1 MWGLMAAV
9 ALLMT
14 LEGCAQLPSND
25 GREVSMA
32 LQATSDTRLGKAVQA
47 RLRDHPGKSGIAI
60 LSDGR
65 EAFGARM
72 VLADAAERSLDIQY
86 YIWNDDLSGSLLLG
100 ALRRAAARGVRVRL
114 LLDDNNTRGLDDLL
128 ADLDGDPHIEVRLFN
143 PFAMR
148 KARAWQYLTDFARLD
163 RRMHNKSFTVDNQV
177 TVIGGR
183 NIGDQYFDAGEP
195 IAFVDLDLMAIGA
208 VVTQVSDD
216 FDRYWASPSSYPARR
231 VLGPTAPKRAA
242 ELAAAALAMQHEPM
256 ARRYADAIA
265 RSPFVRQLMQ
275 HQLPFEWVDVQML
288 SDDPAKGLGLAQGD
302 ELLWPRLKRLLT
314 EARRELR
321 VVSPYF
327 VPGSE
332 GVESIT
338 ELANKGVKITI
349 LTNSLETTDVP
360 AVHAGYAK
368 RRLDLLH
375 AGVALFE
382 MKRTMPV
389 VAVARGSGSGPSS
402 SASLHAKTFSVDG
415 NQVFVG
421 SFNFDPRSER
431 LNTEMGFVIDS
442 ASLARMI
449 EDSFKRQCQESAYE
463 VRLASSGGLE
473 WVERSGGVQQVHAQ
487 EPGNEFW
494 TRFEVMLLSVLP
506 IEWLL

>member
-1 MWGLMAAV
+1 
-9 ALLMT
+9 
-14 LEGCAQLPSND
+14 
-25 GREVSMA
+25 
-32 LQATSDTRLGKAVQA
+32 
-47 RLRDHPGKSGIAI
+47 
-60 LSDGR
+60 
-65 EAFGARM
+65 
-72 VLADAAERSLDIQY
+72 
-86 YIWNDDLSGSLLLG
+86 
-100 ALRRAAARGVRVRL
+100 VRL
-114 LLDDNNTRGLDDLL
+114 LLDDNNTGGLEDLL

-143 PFAMR
+143 PFAVR
-148 KARAWQYLTDFARLD
+148 KARALQFLTDFARLD

-183 NIGDQYFDAGEP
+183 NVGDAYFDAGEP
-195 IAFVDLDLMAIGA
+195 IAFVDLDLLAIGP
-208 VVTQVSDD
+208 VVAKVSDD

-231 VLGPTAPKRAA
+231 VIGPAAPKRAA
-242 ELAAAALAMQHEPM
+242 ELAAAALAMEHEPM

-275 HQLPFEWVDVQML
+275 HQLPLEWVDVQML
-288 SDDPAKGLGLAQGD
+288 SDDPAKALGLATGD
-302 ELLWPRLKRLLT
+302 ELLWPRLRRLLRGA
-314 EARRELR
+314 ERELR

-327 VPGSE
+327 VPGSR
-332 GVESIT
+332 GVESLA
-338 ELANKGVKITI
+338 ELASKGVKITI

-368 RRLDLLH
+368 RRVDLLH
-375 AGVALFE
+375 AGIALFE
-382 MKRTMPV
+382 MKRTTPG
-389 VAVARGSGSGPSS
+389 VAVGRGSGSGASS

-415 NQVFVG
+415 SYVYVG

-442 ASLARMI
+442 TPLARMI
-449 EDSFKRQCQESAYE
+449 EDSFQRECEDSAYE
-463 VRLASSGGLE
+463 LRLASSGSLE
-473 WVERSGGVQQVHAQ
+473 WVERSGGVERIHEH